1 MPKSLDLTTLEA
13 IKDIL
18 TSAGNSWKDLIAH
31 CTSVPWQ
38 AVATAPT
45 PAAPATDKLD
55 VDAEWVKATAEAII
69 KSNVKLSP
77 NAQTFVAHTFA
88 RASQYKSVRFSPKQW
103 SWFNSIMVDAG
114 VEAIDLPVEV
124 KP

>member
-1 MPKSLDLTTLEA
+1 MPKTLSEA
-13 IKDIL
+13 TVNEIGFVLIA
-18 TSAGNSWKDLIAH
+18 AGNTWEDLIAH
-31 CTSVPWQ
+31 CT
-38 AVATAPT
+38 
-45 PAAPATDKLD
+45 AAPATDKLD

-69 KSNVKLSP
+69 KSNVKLST

-124 KP
+124 TP